1 MTNRTP
7 NLQPTPLIPDR
18 PKEVHSKTIPHP
30 HNQHKQRARRH
41 TKPFVED
48 SQIRRDEREGN
59 QQFEEQQPALREGVE
74 DGEEPVDAYQAEG
87 GDGGDVAGGE
97 EGGLEE
103 GEEEEGD
110 AEVGEGE
117 RAVGRRCQGR
127 R

>member
-18 PKEVHSKTIPHP
+18 PKEVHSQTISHS
-30 HNQHKQRARRH
+30 HNKHKQRTRRH

-48 SQIRRDEREGN
+48 SQIRRDEREGD
-59 QQFEEQQPALREGVE
+59 QQFEEQQPALGEGVE

-87 GDGGDVAGGE
+87 GDGGDVSGTKK
-97 EGGLEE
+97 GGLEE